1 MSRFFRPLKYI
12 PWLVL
17 GQIAALAVLILIVFE
32 GLVWV
37 LVNQV
42 PLVRNLLNVILA
54 SPANPL
60 FFLAIAFAVG
70 AISVLLLERLRRD
83 VMITG
88 GNLWALVL
96 CLLLLLAL
104 RSLLPIQ
111 PLVGENETTLIGVI
125 LGVFWQGRR
134 YWR

>member
-12 PWLVL
+12 PWFILA
-17 GQIAALAVLILIVFE
+17 QIAALAVLILTVLE

-37 LVNQV
+37 LVVQV
-42 PLVRNLLNVILA
+42 PLVQGLVNGILA
-54 SPANPL
+54 SAANPV

-70 AISVLLLERLRRD
+70 AIGVVLLERLRRD
-83 VMITG
+83 VVITA

-111 PLVGENETTLIGVI
+111 LLLGEDETTLIGVI

>member
-17 GQIAALAVLILIVFE
+17 GQIAALAVLILVVFE
-32 GLVWV
+32 GLVWA

-42 PLVRNLLNVILA
+42 PLVRNLLNVILT
-54 SPANPL
+54 SPVNPL

-70 AISVLLLERLRRD
+70 AIAVLLLERLRRD
-83 VMITG
+83 VIITA

-96 CLLLLLAL
+96 CLLLLVAL

-125 LGVFWQGRR
+125 MGVFWQGRR

>member
-42 PLVRNLLNVILA
+42 PLVRNLLNVILV

-60 FFLAIAFAVG
+60 FFLAIAFVVG